1 MSAPLDLAG
10 LARERMAREATKKR
24 ARDEQVSPPPSR
36 KAPRLESSTVTFDS
50 GAKLVSLSS
59 VVDSQQRSR
68 KSAVANAA
76 NARLRTANVSLPTRP
91 STEST
96 ALPDSASRPPGSLAF
111 PTGVVKKTWALGH
124 PRDGSDIK
132 LEEVLEPTTLRTA
145 VLSAFQWN
153 PTWLL
158 AKLRR
163 SQTKCIFVMQ
173 AKTFEEREQIA
184 EAQVDNSSW
193 LRFVF
198 PSMENGVNC
207 MHSKLMLLF
216 HPEKLRVAV
225 PTANLLDFD
234 WGETGVMENSVWLI
248 DLPRLPKER
257 KMEERELTAFG
268 KELMYFM
275 RKAGYPQDV
284 LDGIPSFEFAGTA
297 GVAFVHTVGGM
308 SYGGE
313 AQRTGLPGLARAVRD
328 LDLIS
333 KDTEI
338 DFAAS
343 SIGSLND
350 EYLSHFHAAVS
361 GENMVARASS
371 ATAAA
376 KASFFTAKKASPSD
390 HSIRDKIRIYFPTK
404 ETVQDSTAGAAGT
417 ICLNRKWFES
427 MTFPRRCFRDY
438 ISMRPGLLSHNKILY
453 ARGRRKETSVS
464 VNKERGRGNGSGED
478 SETEDEGEASAAP
491 SAGKAGAAAERAG
504 GQVAWA
510 YVGSSNMSE
519 SAWGKLVYDKKAKE
533 WKVTCRNWECGVLI
547 PVLTGKEANTQR
559 QDGLADM
566 SVFDGLV
573 KPPFM
578 IPGVEYDG
586 REPWYFQEQH

>member
-1 MSAPLDLAG
+1 MSAPLDLAE

-24 ARDEQVSPPPSR
+24 ARDEAVSPPPSR
-36 KAPRLESSTVTFDS
+36 KTPKLESSTITFDS
-50 GAKLVSLSS
+50 GARLVSLSS

-68 KSAVANAA
+68 KSAVANTA
-76 NARLRTANVSLPTRP
+76 NARLRTVNVSLPTPP

-111 PTGVVKKTWALGH
+111 PKGIVRKTWALGH
-124 PRDGSDIK
+124 PREGTDIK
-132 LEEVLEPTTLRTA
+132 LEEVLEPLTLRTA
-145 VLSAFQWN
+145 VLSAFQWD

-158 AKLRR
+158 TKLRR

-184 EAQVDNSSW
+184 EAQVENSSW

-216 HPEKLRVAV
+216 HLEKLRIAV

-248 DLPRLPKER
+248 DLPRLPEGR
-257 KMEERELTAFG
+257 KIEEKELTEFG
-268 KELMYFM
+268 KELMFFM

-284 LDGIPSFEFAGTA
+284 LDGVSGFDFAGTA
-297 GVAFVHTVGGM
+297 GIAFVHTVGGM
-308 SYGGE
+308 SYGADAE
-313 AQRTGLPGLARAVRD
+313 RTGLPGLARAVRN
-328 LDLIS
+328 LDLVARDI
-333 KDTEI
+333 EI
-338 DFAAS
+338 EFAAS

-361 GENMVARASS
+361 GEDMIARASS
-371 ATAAA
+371 AASAA
-376 KASFFTAKKASPSD
+376 KANFFTAKKSLPSD

-427 MTFPRRCFRDY
+427 MAFPRRCFRDY

-453 ARGRRKETSVS
+453 ARGRRKAASISPAQDTQ
-464 VNKERGRGNGSGED
+464 ED
-478 SETEDEGEASAAP
+478 SETEDEGETSAAP
-491 SAGKAGAAAERAG
+491 SAGKVDAAAERAS

-547 PVLTGKEANTQR
+547 PVLTGKEANWDSTN
-559 QDGLADM
+559 DLAEM
-566 SVFDGLV
+566 SVFDGVV

-586 REPWYFQEQH
+586 RKPWYFQEKH

>member
-1 MSAPLDLAG
+1 MSVPLDLAG
-10 LARERMAREATKKR
+10 MARERMQREATRKR
-24 ARDEQVSPPPSR
+24 ARDEPVSPPPSR
-36 KAPRLESSTVTFDS
+36 KAPKLESSTVTFDS
-50 GAKLVSLSS
+50 GARLVSLSS

-68 KSAVANAA
+68 KSAAGNAA
-76 NARLRTANVSLPTRP
+76 NAHLRTSNPSLPTPP
-91 STEST
+91 STENT
-96 ALPDSASRPPGSLAF
+96 ELPALPQGSLVY
-111 PTGVVKKTWALGH
+111 PNGIVKKTWALGH

-132 LEEVLEPTTLRTA
+132 LEEVLEPLTLHTA
-145 VLSAFQWN
+145 VLSAFQWD

-173 AKTFEEREQIA
+173 AKTLEEREQIA

-193 LRFVF
+193 L
-198 PSMENGVNC
+198 
-207 MHSKLMLLF
+207 SKLMLLF
-216 HPEKLRVAV
+216 HPEKLRIAV

-234 WGETGVMENSVWLI
+234 WSETGVMENSVWLV
-248 DLPRLPKER
+248 DLPRLPDGR
-257 KMEERELTAFG
+257 KVEERELTGFG
-268 KELMYFM
+268 KELMFFM
-275 RKAGYPQDV
+275 RKAGYPLDV
-284 LDGIPSFEFAGTA
+284 LDGILGFDFAGTD

-308 SYGGE
+308 SYGE
-313 AQRTGLPGLARAVRD
+313 DAEHTGLPGLARAVRS
-328 LDLIS
+328 LDLVA
-333 KDTEI
+333 KDVEI

-350 EYLSHFHAAVS
+350 EYLAHFHAAVS
-361 GENMVARASS
+361 GEDMIARASS
-371 ATAAA
+371 TATAA
-376 KASFFTAKKASPSD
+376 KASFFTAKKPSPKD

-404 ETVQDSTAGAAGT
+404 ETVQYSTARAAGT

-453 ARGRRKETSVS
+453 ARGRRALAITSANEETA
-464 VNKERGRGNGSGED
+464 ED

-491 SAGKAGAAAERAG
+491 SAGKADAAAKCAG

-547 PVLTGKEANTQR
+547 PVLTGKEASVQPT
-559 QDGLADM
+559 DGLADM
-566 SVFDGLV
+566 SVFDDV
-573 KPPFM
+573 IKPPFM
-578 IPGVEYDG
+578 IPGVEYEG
-586 REPWYFQEQH
+586 REPWYFQEKH

>member
-1 MSAPLDLAG
+1 MSAPLDLAE

-24 ARDEQVSPPPSR
+24 ARDEPVSPPPSR
-36 KAPRLESSTVTFDS
+36 KTPKLESSTITFDS
-50 GAKLVSLSS
+50 GARLVSLSS

-76 NARLRTANVSLPTRP
+76 NARLRTANVSLPTPP

-96 ALPDSASRPPGSLAF
+96 ALPDSASRPSGSLAF
-111 PTGVVKKTWALGH
+111 PKGVVRKTWALGH
-124 PRDGSDIK
+124 PRDGTDIK
-132 LEEVLEPTTLRTA
+132 LEEVLEPLTLRTA
-145 VLSAFQWN
+145 VLSAFQWD

-184 EAQVDNSSW
+184 EAQVENSSW

-216 HPEKLRVAV
+216 HPEKLRIAV

-248 DLPRLPKER
+248 DLPRLPEGR
-257 KMEERELTAFG
+257 KIEEKELTEFG
-268 KELMYFM
+268 KELMFFM

-284 LDGIPSFEFAGTA
+284 LDGVSGFDFAGTA

-308 SYGGE
+308 SYGADAE
-313 AQRTGLPGLARAVRD
+313 RTGLPGLARAVRN
-328 LDLIS
+328 LDLVARDI
-333 KDTEI
+333 EI
-338 DFAAS
+338 EFAAS
-343 SIGSLND
+343 SIGSLNG

-361 GENMVARASS
+361 GEDMIARASS
-371 ATAAA
+371 AASAA
-376 KASFFTAKKASPSD
+376 KANFFTAKKSSPSD

-427 MTFPRRCFRDY
+427 MAFPRRCFRDY

-453 ARGRRKETSVS
+453 ARGRRKAASISPAQDTQ
-464 VNKERGRGNGSGED
+464 ED
-478 SETEDEGEASAAP
+478 SETEDEGETSAAP
-491 SAGKAGAAAERAG
+491 SAGKADAAAERAS

-533 WKVTCRNWECGVLI
+533 WKVTCRNWECGVLM
-547 PVLTGKEANTQR
+547 PVLTGREANWDSTN
-559 QDGLADM
+559 DLADM
-566 SVFDGLV
+566 SVFDGVV

-586 REPWYFQEQH
+586 REPWYFQEKH

>member
-1 MSAPLDLAG
+1 MSAPLDLAE
-10 LARERMAREATKKR
+10 LARERIAREATKKR
-24 ARDEQVSPPPSR
+24 ARDEAVSPPPSR
-36 KAPRLESSTVTFDS
+36 KTPKLASSTITFDS
-50 GAKLVSLSS
+50 GARLVSLSS

-76 NARLRTANVSLPTRP
+76 NARLRTVKVSLPTPP

-111 PTGVVKKTWALGH
+111 PKGVVRKTWALGH
-124 PRDGSDIK
+124 PRDGTDIK
-132 LEEVLEPTTLRTA
+132 LEEVLEPPTLRTA
-145 VLSAFQWN
+145 ALSAFQWD

-216 HPEKLRVAV
+216 HPEKLRIAV

-248 DLPRLPKER
+248 DLPRLPEGR
-257 KMEERELTAFG
+257 KIEEKELTEFG
-268 KELMYFM
+268 KELMFFM

-284 LDGIPSFEFAGTA
+284 LDGVSGFDFAGTA

-308 SYGGE
+308 SYGADAE
-313 AQRTGLPGLARAVRD
+313 RTGLPDLARAVRN
-328 LDLIS
+328 LDLVARDI
-333 KDTEI
+333 EI

-361 GENMVARASS
+361 GEDMIARASS
-371 ATAAA
+371 AASAA
-376 KASFFTAKKASPSD
+376 KANFFTAKKSLPSD

-427 MTFPRRCFRDY
+427 MAFPRRCFRDY

-453 ARGRRKETSVS
+453 ARGRRKAASISPAQDTQ
-464 VNKERGRGNGSGED
+464 ED
-478 SETEDEGEASAAP
+478 SETEDEGEKSAAP
-491 SAGKAGAAAERAG
+491 GAGKADAAAERAS

-547 PVLTGKEANTQR
+547 PVLTGKEANWDSTN
-559 QDGLADM
+559 DLADM
-566 SVFDGLV
+566 SVFDGVV

-586 REPWYFQEQH
+586 REPWYFQEKH